1 MASAATATS
10 QMGDSQAFKK
20 VEVDLRA
27 QPSHPSTFDPSIHM
41 SFTPPT
47 EFYTLD
53 ELSLN
58 SPFAVGHV
66 AITAPFPL
74 FSNEGVRALR
84 ADLFRPEVVSKHS
97 YRESKTPELY
107 KIRGYGKDA
116 PFVYSTWTSPEI
128 LAACSKAAGVELE
141 VVFDYEIGHI
151 NVQLPQGVD
160 KDQDVV
166 LPPAMPPKQDLKV
179 SEEDR
184 RASEKDEGNI
194 TAWHNDSY
202 PWVCVC
208 MLSDSTGMV
217 GGETALRTGD
227 GKLLKVRGP
236 GMGYAV
242 MMQGGLINHVALK
255 ALGGGERIT
264 MVTSFRPKD
273 PNAYDNSN
281 LGNVK
286 KVSDHA
292 ALFGQWSAYRAENL
306 AKRALA
312 FKDSLVGLSAEDI
325 SRVTNEWAEEQIAYL
340 KVTAKELTDEG
351 AKGNYNHNMDL
362 LKKKF

>member
-1 MASAATATS
+1 MASAATATA
-10 QMGDSQAFKK
+10 QVQDSQAFKK
-20 VEVDLRA
+20 VEGKLRS
-27 QPSHPSTFDPSIHM
+27 QPTAPFFDPSLHM
-41 SFTPPT
+41 EFSPPT
-47 EFYTLD
+47 DFHTLE
-53 ELSLN
+53 ELSLS
-58 SPFAVGHV
+58 SPLSVGPI

-84 ADLFRPEVVSKHS
+84 ADLFRSEVVSKHS

-107 KIRGYGKDA
+107 KIRGCGKDA

-128 LAACSKAAGVELE
+128 LAACSMAAGVELE

-160 KDQDVV
+160 KNADMV
-166 LPPAMPPKQDLKV
+166 LPPAIPPKQNLEV
-179 SEEDR
+179 SEAER
-184 RASEKDEGNI
+184 LVSASDEGNV
-194 TAWHNDSY
+194 TSWHNDSY

-217 GGETALRTGD
+217 GGETALRRGD
-227 GKLLKVRGP
+227 GSLLKVRGP

-264 MVTSFRPKD
+264 LVTSFRAKD
-273 PNAYDNSN
+273 PNTYDSSN

-286 KVSDHA
+286 QVSDHTV
-292 ALFGQWSAYRAENL
+292 LFRQWASYRAENI
-306 AKRALA
+306 AKRALG
-312 FKDSLVGLSAEDI
+312 FKESLVGLNADEI
-325 SRVTNEWAEEQIAYL
+325 SKATNKWAMEQIEYL
-340 KVTAKELTDEG
+340 KITAVEVTDEG
-351 AKGNYNHNMDL
+351 AKGNYNHKTDL